1 MSWKSTIK
9 KMPTWKDSIIRA
21 KPYTA
26 TEIRAQIIDQIMP
39 EIKEKTSWKN
49 TLSIVPKNGKD
60 GAPGKD
66 GKSIKGPKGD
76 RGEIGPAGKDGQSI
90 VGPQG
95 EPGRDGTNGSQ
106 ILFLDSAPT
115 DEGNNGDLV
124 LINNTFDLYYKEDD
138 EWIKKG
144 SLLGKSGKNS
154 FVAGLNGESAYQI
167 AVKYGFSGTEEE
179 WINSLGGAQVDYA
192 QVVDEASDTVTYIG
206 KAEPGSAENAAVWQI
221 KKITISGT
229 ETITTWADGD
239 VQFNNIWDN
248 RAGLTYA

>member
-9 KMPTWKDSIIRA
+9 KAPTWKDSIMRS

-26 TEIRAQIIDQIMP
+26 MEIRSQIIDSIMP

-60 GAPGKD
+60 GKD

-76 RGEIGPAGKDGQSI
+76 KGDTGPMGPAGEKGESIQGLPGKDGI
-90 VGPQG
+90 
-95 EPGRDGTNGSQ
+95 NGSQ
-106 ILFLDSAPT
+106 IYFMDSAPT
-115 DEGNNGDLV
+115 DEGNSGDLV
-124 LINNTFDLYYKEDD
+124 LINKTFELYYKDGE

-144 SLLGKSGKNS
+144 SLMGAKGGTGYVS
-154 FVAGLNGESAYQI
+154 GLNGESAYQI

-179 WINSLGGAQVDYA
+179 WVNSLGGAQVEYA

-206 KAEPGSAENAAVWQI
+206 KAEPGSAESAPVWQI
-221 KKITISGT
+221 KRITISGT

-239 VQFNNIWDN
+239 VQFNNVWDL
-248 RAGLTYA
+248 RASISYA